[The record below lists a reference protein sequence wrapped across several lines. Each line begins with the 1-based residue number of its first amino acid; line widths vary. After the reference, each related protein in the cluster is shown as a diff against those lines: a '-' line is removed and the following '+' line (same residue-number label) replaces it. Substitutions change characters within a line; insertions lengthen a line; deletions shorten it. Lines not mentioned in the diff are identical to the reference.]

1 MKFRPRIKFVILF
14 FLLIFFVSGCKIINL
29 ISIKNQMADQKNFKV
44 TDEDGLSLTFTKPL
58 MNKKYITW
66 LMSTEPTIKNSDV
79 WIYEIK
85 KRYRGNSRDKKNFD
99 IPIKLN
105 FENNKLK
112 VATLPKRFT
121 QHIPKSMFAKSIQ
134 SFGKG
139 RLIKRNKT
147 LHAVYK
153 VNDKSE
159 FLSTRDI
166 IAFLGLPYYTKVEG
180 EEESFVFI
188 YKILSPDVNKK
199 VGVRYNYNFNR
210 KTKLLNS
217 ITAKIKGFNILI
229 EFTESQDENLPK

>member
-1 MKFRPRIKFVILF
+1 
-14 FLLIFFVSGCKIINL
+14 
-29 ISIKNQMADQKNFKV
+29 
-44 TDEDGLSLTFTKPL
+44 
-58 MNKKYITW
+58 
-66 LMSTEPTIKNSDV
+66 MSTEPTIKNSDV